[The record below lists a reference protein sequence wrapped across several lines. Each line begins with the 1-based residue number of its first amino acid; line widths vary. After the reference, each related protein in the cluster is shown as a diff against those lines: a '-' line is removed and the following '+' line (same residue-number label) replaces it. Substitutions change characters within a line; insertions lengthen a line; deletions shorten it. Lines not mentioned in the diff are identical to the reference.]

1 MFELQH
7 PLWLLA
13 WLVLPV
19 VALRPRWSGGRA
31 RLLWS
36 ALPKGASGRT
46 WRVRLAWLPEALGIL
61 GLALLIFA
69 LARPQL
75 TRREAVVQSEGI
87 DIMLAID
94 TSGSMDAMDFE
105 VNGRE
110 MNRLEVAKLVVG
122 EFIRQRAY
130 DRVGLVVFG
139 EEAFTQAPLTLDHE
153 GLLRF
158 LSNVEIGIAG
168 RSATAVGEAIAV
180 SAARLS
186 RLEAPTKVAI
196 VLTDGRSNAGQVGP
210 IEAAKAAA
218 ALGVR
223 VYTIGVG
230 AHSGGNQGGLF
241 GFFRGGGRD
250 EIDEDTLTAVAEA
263 TGAQY
268 FRATDT
274 RSLLQIYET
283 IDTLERTTAEVEEHI
298 HRDELFHR
306 ALLPGLALILA
317 QLILASTVFR
327 RIP

>member
-1 MFELQH
+1 VVG
-7 PLWLLA
+7 LA
-13 WLVLPV
+13 
-19 VALRPRWSGGRA
+19 
-31 RLLWS
+31 
-36 ALPKGASGRT
+36 KGSTGRT

-75 TRREAVVQSEGI
+75 TRRETVVQSEGI

-223 VYTIGVG
+223 VYTIGVARTFRRQPRWAVRVLPGRRPRRDRRGHPHRRRRGHGRPVFSGDRHPVVVADLRDHRHLG
-230 AHSGGNQGGLF
+230 AHD
-241 GFFRGGGRD
+241 R
-250 EIDEDTLTAVAEA
+250 
-263 TGAQY
+263 
-268 FRATDT
+268 
-274 RSLLQIYET
+274 
-283 IDTLERTTAEVEEHI
+283 
-298 HRDELFHR
+298 
-306 ALLPGLALILA
+306 
-317 QLILASTVFR
+317 
-327 RIP
+327 